1 MRSSSLAPAPK
12 IAAVDHSTTP
22 TPQSNTPSQRTTPP
36 VGRVSAFVGSRLLTI
51 ALVAGVLGSAL
62 LVFTGIELWLVVARG
77 RLGPGII
84 PLVVGGSLAF
94 ALLSIAGSASKTG
107 TKYLQGH
114 KSVARDV
121 GRFVGRRI
129 ERRRMPRGG

>member
-1 MRSSSLAPAPK
+1 
-12 IAAVDHSTTP
+12 
-22 TPQSNTPSQRTTPP
+22 

-51 ALVAGVLGSAL
+51 GLIAGVLGAAL
-62 LVFTGIELWLVVARG
+62 LVFTAIQLWLVVTRG

-94 ALLSIAGSASKTG
+94 ALLSIARSASRTG
-107 TKYLQGH
+107 FKYLQGH
-114 KSVARDV
+114 KSVARDL

-129 ERRRMPRGG
+129 ERRRRARRVR